1 MNLDQLHTISL
12 FVANKPG
19 VLLRI
24 TLVFARRGFNI
35 ESLVVSSAF
44 DGRFSR
50 MTITAKGDEKVLEQ
64 IVKQLGKLVDVI
76 DSRDNS
82 DEAAMEREL
91 ALIKVKIS
99 VDKRQE
105 LLQVVDHCKAKTID
119 LTDDSMIVEVS
130 GSSEKIAAFIEL
142 LGPYDVIELIRSGKM
157 VMQRGLQE
165 ENLNVRK

>member
-1 MNLDQLHTISL
+1 MLTDKIHTISL

-82 DEAAMEREL
+82 AEVAMEREL
-91 ALIKVKIS
+91 ALIKVQIS
-99 VDKRQE
+99 VNKRQE
-105 LLQVVDHCKAKTID
+105 LLQVVDHFKAKTID
-119 LTDDSMIVEVS
+119 LTDDSMIIEVS
-130 GSSEKIAAFIEL
+130 GSSEKISAFIDL
-142 LGPYDVIELIRSGKM
+142 LGPYDVIELVRSGKM

-165 ENLNVRK
+165 EVDHVR

>member
-105 LLQVVDHCKAKTID
+105 LLQVVDHFKAKTID